1 MTSQRLIYTW
11 LCLLMLVGCSA
22 VSVVEPTRYALNGMS
37 EKKLAKYSSSHV
49 VFVSD
54 LKASSAYTSSDMI
67 YTKKS
72 LIINAFANN
81 EWVASPAKMLR
92 SVLVASLQNTGY
104 FKGVLSSAMPV
115 KARFQVNATV
125 LRLRQSFQT
134 MPSTVNLTLKM
145 DVIDTVR
152 GNVIASKR
160 FSENKTAKLD
170 SPYGGVLAA
179 NDASKALMLRIA
191 NFIVTVCRSA

>member
-1 MTSQRLIYTW
+1 MIYTW
-11 LCLLMLVGCSA
+11 WCLFMLVGCSA

-37 EKKLAKYSSSHV
+37 EKKLAKHVSSHV
-49 VFVSD
+49 VFVPE

-67 YTKKS
+67 YTQKS
-72 LIINAFANN
+72 LMISAFANN

-125 LRLRQSFQT
+125 LRLRQNFLT
-134 MPSTVNLTLKM
+134 KPSSVNLTLKV
-145 DVIDTVR
+145 DVIDTV
-152 GNVIASKR
+152 GNRVIASRR
-160 FSENKTAKLD
+160 FIENKKTKMD

-179 NDASKALMLRIA
+179 NDASKALMLRIS
-191 NFIVTVCRSA
+191 NFIVTTCRSV